1 MLFGVV
7 LATAT
12 ILGMTST
19 PPQSTREYLQHLVGQ
34 RLILR
39 HYAGT
44 SNPKAKEKDL
54 VSKKG
59 GCDGAVELVGV
70 TPEASS
76 LRLQLRNIGTPT
88 IGHKNKGCTTVP
100 DLYSFRVT
108 DFDLDQPR
116 DEAENAIGYLLQTP
130 EAYLAAYG
138 IEWNLPPS
146 SENESPVD
154 FPHPGLTA
162 PEALL
167 SVEPLYSD
175 ETRKAHIEGTVTINC
190 VIGTDGLIHAP
201 VIEKGLTKELNQ
213 LALEAM
219 TFWRFRP
226 VSDGSRAVAARVPVQ
241 IAFRMLSR

>member
-1 MLFGVV
+1 MTV
-7 LATAT
+7 
-12 ILGMTST
+12 LGMALT
-19 PPQSTREYLQHLVGQ
+19 PAQGAREYLQHLVGQ

-39 HYAGT
+39 HYAGNP
-44 SNPKAKEKDL
+44 NPKAKEKDL

-59 GCDGAVELVGV
+59 GCDAAVEVVGV
-70 TPEASS
+70 AFEGSS
-76 LRLQLRNIGTPT
+76 LQLQLRNIGLPT
-88 IGHKNKGCTTVP
+88 IGHENKGCTIGLP
-100 DLYSFRVT
+100 DLYSFKVT

-138 IEWNLPPS
+138 IAWNPPPS
-146 SENESPVD
+146 SENELAVD

-167 SVEPLYSD
+167 SVQPLYS
-175 ETRKAHIEGTVTINC
+175 EENRKAHIQGTVTIKC

-213 LALEAM
+213 LTLDVV
-219 TFWRFRP
+219 TFWRLRP
-226 VSDGSRAVAARVPVQ
+226 VRDGSRAVAAKVSVE
-241 IAFRMLSR
+241 IGFKLL